1 MKVVNNMGVMSIISV
16 ALGVLLIVGFL
27 IGFLRNWQKSTIR
40 FGLIAVSFLFAFL
53 FANKVADGL
62 MSKYVDG
69 LVVSIFGQTLDFE
82 SIVGEIAGDLV
93 GEGSALTT
101 FATALL
107 NIFIKLL
114 AFLILFIVLMLV
126 TLIIYYIIVA
136 IMSGR
141 RKKKDIGKAKPKWW
155 ERLIGGG
162 VGVLGSLLI
171 CLALFTP
178 VFGVMNVCD
187 KFLENDTDNASA
199 TASAVSVNN
208 SLVCGKF
215 YTEDENIGTVE
226 TYLEKY
232 SKIRSEYKNSF
243 AGFMFTYTGVDALGK
258 STFNKLSTVTKN
270 GMKVNF
276 TEECVNIVNV
286 YNIYKINFVQN
297 KFDLSKEQSVK
308 AVEDI
313 YSIAKDSDVMREV
326 IVDLVPKMANKWT
339 NGEKFIGME
348 LPVTG
353 DLKDIVVELLGVFNT
368 NDFEVIDRNFN
379 VVLSAI
385 RVANKHDIIA
395 DVNAGSSIL
404 DVIDRESFVEDELNI
419 LATTPE
425 MKQALPYVMVTTVKL
440 AYKSVIST
448 EPSEPLDQSFTQE
461 QISEITWS
469 DESTKMQTIVTKMF
483 EFFDSQD
490 IINNLTNFGIVIDNA
505 RMSKV
510 ISKPVQIL
518 MYDYINL
525 KVGDLNDNAKNILLS
540 AIKDNWTSEDYSYTS
555 LFATVETTAK
565 VAKDLESMEL
575 TDMTGSLEDVLKNE
589 QMKETVKNAIE
600 KGILD
605 DLIDDSA
612 KASVYKDMINSV
624 LNSDDEDF
632 NVSDEMKAGQV
643 VADIINKS
651 SNAEGNESSMFTGT
665 DEEKQAQ
672 ANDAVGALANS
683 KAVMDMLETESEKEN
698 SKVQGYIDGMNAD
711 DKKAF
716 QDAIESLDENN
727 PNKDKLRALF
737 GTAQNP

>member
-1 MKVVNNMGVMSIISV
+1 MGVMSIVSV
-16 ALGVLLIVGFL
+16 VLGVLLLVGFL

-40 FGLIAVSFLFAFL
+40 FGLLAGSFLFAFL

-82 SIVGEIAGDLV
+82 SIVGEIAGDLI

-114 AFLILFIVLMLV
+114 AFLIIFIVLMLV

-141 RKKKDIGKAKPKWW
+141 RKKKDIGKVKPKWW

-187 KFLENDTDNASA
+187 KFLESDTDSASA

-208 SLVCGKF
+208 GLICGKF

-232 SKIRSEYKNSF
+232 SKIRSEYKKSF

-258 STFNKLSTVTKN
+258 STFNRLSTVTKN

-276 TEECVNIVNV
+276 TDECVNIVNV

-313 YSIAKDSDVMREV
+313 YSIAKDSNVMREV
-326 IVDLVPKMANKWT
+326 IVDLVPKMASRWT
-339 NGEKFIGME
+339 NGEKFVGME

-368 NDFEVIDRNFN
+368 SDFDVIDRNFN

-404 DVIDRESFVEDELNI
+404 DVIDRESFVEDELNT

-448 EPSEPLDQSFTQE
+448 EPSEPLDQTFTQE
-461 QISEITWS
+461 QISDITWS

-575 TDMTGSLEDVLKNE
+575 TDMTDSLGDVLKND
-589 QMKETVKNAIE
+589 QMKETVKNAID

-605 DLIDDSA
+605 DLIDDST
-612 KASVYKDMINSV
+612 KAGVYKDMINSV
-624 LNSDDEDF
+624 LNSDDEDL
-632 NVSDEMKAGQV
+632 NISDEMEAGQV

-651 SNAEGNESSMFTGT
+651 SNAEGSESSMFTGT
-665 DEEKQAQ
+665 EEEKQAQ

-683 KAVMDMLETESEKEN
+683 KAIMDMLETESEKEN
-698 SKVQGYIDGMNAD
+698 SQVQNYIDGMNAD

-716 QDAIESLDENN
+716 QDAIENLNDDN
-727 PNKDKLRALF
+727 PNKDKLRTLF